1 MDYFSKSLLVLSTTN
16 GGMSTA
22 SFATVIGTPDGIAS
36 ASFSFTFSITTG
48 IVKELLKT
56 TWNKKKKHNKI
67 VMLARSKLNNLESKI
82 SEVLIK
88 NEISHEDFATIINVE
103 RN

>member
-1 MDYFSKSLLVLSTTN
+1 
-16 GGMSTA
+16 
-22 SFATVIGTPDGIAS
+22 
-36 ASFSFTFSITTG
+36 
-48 IVKELLKT
+48 
-56 TWNKKKKHNKI
+56 
-67 VMLARSKLNNLESKI
+67 MLARSKLNNLESKI